1 MDTPPSCAYRADMDL
16 GDSTN
21 DQPAR
26 SRRWWTSYEEL
37 IWIGGMLLLVGFFT
51 SPLVLVLGVVVLGAG
66 LVGYAVHRD

>member
-1 MDTPPSCAYRADMDL
+1 MDL

-37 IWIGGMLLLVGFFT
+37 IWIGGMLLVVGFFT